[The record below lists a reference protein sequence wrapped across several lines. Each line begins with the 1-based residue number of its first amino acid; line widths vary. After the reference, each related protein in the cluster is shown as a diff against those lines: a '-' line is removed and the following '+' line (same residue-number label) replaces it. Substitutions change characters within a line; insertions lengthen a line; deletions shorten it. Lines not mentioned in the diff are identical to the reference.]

1 MKYKNAYKMVSHDW
15 GKVASWFAF
24 LRAHALPWKPYPVT
38 IDEAYSFM
46 YWANANSM
54 NAPAQGEQDPGRT
67 GHKGPGQG
75 HGRRG
80 GRLESLTPALPGT

>member
-1 MKYKNAYKMVSHDW
+1 MKYKNAYKMISHDW

-54 NAPAQGEQDPGRT
+54 NAPAQGEQDPERM
-67 GHKGPGQG
+67 
-75 HGRRG
+75 
-80 GRLESLTPALPGT
+80 LTAMQNYIISDQLITLDKLVED